1 MSEAKDKMEIW
12 LLEKVEGDSADE
24 EQRQAQRGLLSCW
37 PHTLTADVGPENVTG
52 FCYQLLLNKP

>member
-12 LLEKVEGDSADE
+12 LLEQVEGDSADK

-37 PHTLTADVGPENVTG
+37 PHTLTADVGPEK
-52 FCYQLLLNKP
+52 LRPP